1 MIGVLSIT
9 GIVPANPWIIAPVL
23 ILTLLAVV
31 GMILFFG
38 SEKSLKSRKAYFYLV
53 TLTCILL
60 AGGWLIGVLI

>member
-1 MIGVLSIT
+1 MIGVLTII
-9 GIVPANPWIIAPVL
+9 GIVPANPWIVAPVL
-23 ILTLLAVV
+23 SLTLLAVA

-38 SEKSLKSRKAYFYLV
+38 PEKSIKARRTDFYLV